1 MATKT
6 GSNFFAPQGAAVQIA
21 LTDEN
26 GLAVLAKCTGSLPTT
41 ANVFQHGCIMIKTD
55 SGSGVKALYENVG
68 TSASPSWNL
77 IGETTAGEI
86 TLSNGKILIGN
97 ASNVAAEQTVSGD
110 ITINNAGV
118 ATIGNAKVNQAKLSY
133 ETVTLAF
140 GESDT
145 TKDATITSGSIIMG
159 YYASAKTGTPSAKL
173 LTLSISGTTLTG
185 TLDAAPGTG
194 NSITYTVV
202 LLKA

>member
-41 ANVFQHGCIMIKTD
+41 ANTFQHGCIMIKTD
-55 SGSGVKALYENVG
+55 SGTGTKALYENVG

-86 TLSNGKILIGN
+86 TLSNGKVLIGN
-97 ASNVAAEQTVSGD
+97 ASNVAAEQTISGD
-110 ITINNAGV
+110 ITITNAGV
-118 ATIGNAKVNQAKLSY
+118 ATIGSAKVNKTKLSY
-133 ETVTLAF
+133 ETATLVF
-140 GESDT
+140 GATDT
-145 TKDATITSGSIIMG
+145 IKDATITTGSIVIG
-159 YYASAKTGTPSAKL
+159 QYVSDFTGTPATKHCK
-173 LTLSISGTTLTG
+173 LSISGTTLTG

-194 NSITYTVV
+194 NALTITVV